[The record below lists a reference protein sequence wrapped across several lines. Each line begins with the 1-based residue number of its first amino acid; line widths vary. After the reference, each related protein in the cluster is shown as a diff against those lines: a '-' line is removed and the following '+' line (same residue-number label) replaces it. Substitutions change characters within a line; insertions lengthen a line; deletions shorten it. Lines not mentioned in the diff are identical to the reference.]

1 MAKQPEFF
9 TQREF
14 DLLKE
19 TEGKKN
25 NKNDK
30 YLSEAYND
38 LSKAYGKVEYWMNEL
53 QQRVFPNGGV
63 HILKKPTNQANNFD
77 GYLWGKIYPTKEDQQ
92 AKWLTYTVGLDGSN
106 YFNVKIDTVGLSE

>member
-1 MAKQPEFF
+1 MTKQPDFF

-25 NKNDK
+25 IKGDK
-30 YLSEAYND
+30 YLNDAYTDLKIAYN
-38 LSKAYGKVEYWMNEL
+38 KVEYCMKEL
-53 QQRVFPNGGV
+53 QKRVFPNGGA

-77 GYLWGKIYPTKEDQQ
+77 GYLWGKIYPTNEDKVS
-92 AKWLTYTVGLDGSN
+92 KWLAFTVGMDGSMN
-106 YFNVKIDTVGLSE
+106 FNKN